1 MINQEILTSAV
12 GELVGERDG
21 AEVGATVGF
30 GVGDLEGCCKKEISY
45 KYRTQQ

>member
-30 GVGDLEGCCKKEISY
+30 GVGDLEGCCKKEIS
-45 KYRTQQ
+45 